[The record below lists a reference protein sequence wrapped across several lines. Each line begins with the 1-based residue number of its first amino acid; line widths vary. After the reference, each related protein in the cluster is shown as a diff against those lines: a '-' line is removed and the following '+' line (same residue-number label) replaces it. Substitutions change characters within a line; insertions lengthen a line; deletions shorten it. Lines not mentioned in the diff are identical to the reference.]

1 MQVVDRLA
9 EIDAVL
15 DAKEEER
22 RPKSQAVS
30 LNIAFLESS
39 ESLVHVNCNFPRNSK
54 VNYISLHR

>member
-39 ESLVHVNCNFPRNSK
+39 ESLVHVTLIFPEIQK
-54 VNYISLHR
+54 